1 MSQYSSDFEPRGDE
15 EEHWSGF
22 YSEDVFM
29 LVKQYSLNI
38 VRLPTGYRSVVPWRG
53 DPCSVA
59 RCQDYVGRPALT
71 KNGIYQVLFPDENL
85 RVLQKK
91 RAGRDSST
99 CKKFLVINRPERC
112 MPPFKVIKD
121 VVLDVEASDVDCLY
135 YSIESPDDTGTFKKG
150 VVRHDL

>member
-1 MSQYSSDFEPRGDE
+1 MSQYRSEVEHKGDE

-38 VRLPTGYRSVVPWRG
+38 VRLSIEYRSVVALRG

-91 RAGRDSST
+91 RSGRDSST
-99 CKKFLVINRPERC
+99 CKKFLVITRPERC
-112 MPPFKVIKD
+112 MPPF
-121 VVLDVEASDVDCLY
+121 
-135 YSIESPDDTGTFKKG
+135 
-150 VVRHDL
+150 

>member
-1 MSQYSSDFEPRGDE
+1 
-15 EEHWSGF
+15 
-22 YSEDVFM
+22 M

-38 VRLPTGYRSVVPWRG
+38 IRLSIEYRSVVALRG

-59 RCQDYVGRPALT
+59 RCQDYVDRPALT

-91 RAGRDSST
+91 RSGRDSST
-99 CKKFLVINRPERC
+99 CKNFLVVTRPERC

-121 VVLDVEASDVDCLY
+121 VVLDAEASDVDCLY
-135 YSIESPDDTGTFKKG
+135 CIESPDDTGTFKKG
-150 VVRHDL
+150 SVRHDL

>member
-1 MSQYSSDFEPRGDE
+1 
-15 EEHWSGF
+15 
-22 YSEDVFM
+22 M
-29 LVKQYSLNI
+29 LVKQYSLNT
-38 VRLPTGYRSVVPWRG
+38 VRLPIEYRSVVALRG

-71 KNGIYQVLFPDENL
+71 KNGIYQILFPDENL
-85 RVLQKK
+85 GVLQKK

-99 CKKFLVINRPERC
+99 CKNFLVVTRPERC
-112 MPPFKVIKD
+112 MPPFKVSRD

>member
-1 MSQYSSDFEPRGDE
+1 
-15 EEHWSGF
+15 
-22 YSEDVFM
+22 M
-29 LVKQYSLNI
+29 LVKQYSLNT
-38 VRLPTGYRSVVPWRG
+38 VRLSIEYRSVVALRG

-71 KNGIYQVLFPDENL
+71 KNGLYQVLFPDENL

-99 CKKFLVINRPERC
+99 CKNFLVVTRPERC

-121 VVLDVEASDVDCLY
+121 VVLDVEASDVDCVYLLY
-135 YSIESPDDTGTFKKG
+135 
-150 VVRHDL
+150 